1 MKMVLVASSNVDSV
15 GHEGETIHVRYKT
28 GVLYAGTC
36 TAVKHAEIMASP
48 SIGKAL
54 NASGIKLTRVEVAGE

>member
-48 SIGKAL
+48 
-54 NASGIKLTRVEVAGE
+54 ASARR